1 MNAFLLALALAAVPA
16 APTSAVP
23 TGWAASGSG
32 TAKGSDGADLARASS
47 ITLSS
52 PAGGGQTT
60 VLSAP
65 LKLSVGKLY
74 RLSAELQARG
84 VRADPTAR
92 YPTALGACVAM
103 KSFPFTNCSPPVA
116 GDASRRVEVL
126 FFATTASDRV
136 ALHLG
141 RSGKATGSATFGDV
155 RLEEVADVTAY
166 VPLAQVK
173 WSGPGFRYDDGG
185 WIFVHVEGEPYPRG
199 RQYGELVAPE
209 LARYLEKLATLQD
222 RGDPEKGWN
231 GLRRL
236 ADALM
241 MRRYDAEYLEEM

>member
-1 MNAFLLALALAAVPA
+1 MVSCGAMNAFLLALALAAVPA
-16 APTSAVP
+16 TPPSAVP
-23 TGWAASGSG
+23 TGWSASGSG

-141 RSGKATGSATFGDV
+141 RNGKSTGSVTF
-155 RLEEVADVTAY
+155 ETAEKKAEFFFGA
-166 VPLAQVK
+166 L
-173 WSGPGFRYDDGG
+173 S
-185 WIFVHVEGEPYPRG
+185 EGERKITIRLG
-199 RQYGELVAPE
+199 SGGTKR
-209 LARYLEKLATLQD
+209 ARTCFRAGSE
-222 RGDPEKGWN
+222 
-231 GLRRL
+231 
-236 ADALM
+236 
-241 MRRYDAEYLEEM
+241 

>member
-1 MNAFLLALALAAVPA
+1 M
-16 APTSAVP
+16 
-23 TGWAASGSG
+23 
-32 TAKGSDGADLARASS
+32 
-47 ITLSS
+47 
-52 PAGGGQTT
+52 
-60 VLSAP
+60 
-65 LKLSVGKLY
+65 KLSVGKLY

-103 KSFPFTNCSPPVA
+103 KSFPFTNCSASLA

-141 RSGKATGSATFGDV
+141 RNGKATGSATFGDV

-222 RGDPEKGWN
+222 KGDPE
-231 GLRRL
+231 
-236 ADALM
+236 
-241 MRRYDAEYLEEM
+241 